1 MICVKRNLHLD
12 SRDRLKRFNCFNVC
26 CLAQSIKKS
35 NDKRLGLGALFFR
48 MQNVI
53 KCSFCQKPQ
62 GMVRDE
68 VASARTLTVS
78 ICQDCLNI
86 CRGILKKETSSVAKS
101 GRYRISSPRQDRV
114 GPLCCS
120 FCDTPQQIVD
130 KLIGSPPSVKPAY
143 ICDKC
148 VADGVTTVV
157 KRSPKNFWHWLAR
170 KVGIHNSLF
179 RHAPGY

>member
-1 MICVKRNLHLD
+1 
-12 SRDRLKRFNCFNVC
+12 
-26 CLAQSIKKS
+26 
-35 NDKRLGLGALFFR
+35 

-62 GMVRDE
+62 GMVRDK
-68 VASARTLTVS
+68 VVSAQTLTVS
-78 ICQDCLNI
+78 ICHDCLNI

-101 GRYRISSPRQDRV
+101 GSYRISSPRQDRV

-120 FCDTPQQIVD
+120 FCDTPQHIVH

-148 VADGVTTVV
+148 VAAGVTTVEKDMRRV
-157 KRSPKNFWHWLAR
+157 GPWKNFWHWITR
-170 KVGIHNSLF
+170 TSSIRNSYL
-179 RHAPGY
+179 RHAH

>member
-1 MICVKRNLHLD
+1 
-12 SRDRLKRFNCFNVC
+12 
-26 CLAQSIKKS
+26 
-35 NDKRLGLGALFFR
+35 

-68 VASARTLTVS
+68 VAGAHTLTVS

-86 CRGILKKETSSVAKS
+86 CRSILKKETSSVAKS

-120 FCDTPQQIVD
+120 FCDSPQQIVD
-130 KLIGSPPSVKPAY
+130 KLIGSPPSAKPAY

-148 VADGVTTVV
+148 VAAGVTTVEKDMRHV
-157 KRSPKNFWHWLAR
+157 GSPKNFLRWIAR
-170 KVGIHNSLF
+170 KFGVRNSHL
-179 RHAPGY
+179 RHAH

>member
-1 MICVKRNLHLD
+1 
-12 SRDRLKRFNCFNVC
+12 
-26 CLAQSIKKS
+26 
-35 NDKRLGLGALFFR
+35 
-48 MQNVI
+48 
-53 KCSFCQKPQ
+53 
-62 GMVRDE
+62 MVRSE
-68 VASARTLTVS
+68 LASRQTPAVS
-78 ICQDCLNI
+78 ICHDCLKV
-86 CRGILKKETSSVAKS
+86 CRGILKKEVKRGAES
-101 GRYRISSPRQDRV
+101 GSYRISSPRQDLA

-148 VADGVTTVV
+148 VAAGVTTVV

-179 RHAPGY
+179 RHAPDY

>member
-1 MICVKRNLHLD
+1 
-12 SRDRLKRFNCFNVC
+12 
-26 CLAQSIKKS
+26 
-35 NDKRLGLGALFFR
+35 

-53 KCSFCQKPQ
+53 ICSFCQNSQ
-62 GMVRDE
+62 GIVRDE

-78 ICQDCLNI
+78 ICPDCLNI

-148 VADGVTTVV
+148 VAAGVTTVEKDTRHV
-157 KRSPKNFWHWLAR
+157 TVWKSLWYWITRRF
-170 KVGIHNSLF
+170 GIHPSQIHQTN
-179 RHAPGY
+179 

>member
-1 MICVKRNLHLD
+1 
-12 SRDRLKRFNCFNVC
+12 
-26 CLAQSIKKS
+26 
-35 NDKRLGLGALFFR
+35 

-53 KCSFCQKPQ
+53 KCSFCQKRQ

-68 VASARTLTVS
+68 LASARTVTVS
-78 ICQDCLNI
+78 ICHDCLNI
-86 CRGILKKETSSVAKS
+86 CRGILKKETSSVANS

-120 FCDTPQQIVD
+120 FCDTPQHIVD

-148 VADGVTTVV
+148 VTAGVTPVEKDTRHVG
-157 KRSPKNFWHWLAR
+157 PWKNFWHWITR
-170 KVGIHNSLF
+170 KFSMHRLKSLRF
-179 RHAPGY
+179 FNRPLKGTCS

>member
-1 MICVKRNLHLD
+1 
-12 SRDRLKRFNCFNVC
+12 
-26 CLAQSIKKS
+26 
-35 NDKRLGLGALFFR
+35 

-62 GMVRDE
+62 GMVRDK
-68 VASARTLTVS
+68 VASAQTLTVS

-86 CRGILKKETSSVAKS
+86 CRGILKKEIKS
-101 GRYRISSPRQDRV
+101 DAEAGRYRFSSPRLDRV

-148 VADGVTTVV
+148 VAAGVTTVEKDMRHV
-157 KRSPKNFWHWLAR
+157 GPWKNFWHWIAR
-170 KVGIHNSLF
+170 KFGMHRLKSLRF
-179 RHAPGY
+179 FSRPLKGTCS

>member
-1 MICVKRNLHLD
+1 
-12 SRDRLKRFNCFNVC
+12 
-26 CLAQSIKKS
+26 
-35 NDKRLGLGALFFR
+35 
-48 MQNVI
+48 MQNVL

-68 VASARTLTVS
+68 VARARTLTVS
-78 ICQDCLNI
+78 ICPDCLNI

-130 KLIGSPPSVKPAY
+130 KLIGSPPGVAATY

-148 VADGVTTVV
+148 VAASSTSTSIGKDAARGG
-157 KRSPKNFWHWLAR
+157 PKSFWRWMAR
-170 KVGIHNSLF
+170 KVGIHSSHIHRKELT
-179 RHAPGY
+179 AD